1 MELRQRAVEALD
13 VTEVAKHEF
22 WCDRPVLITGATGLL
37 GGWMTRRLVN
47 LGADVVC
54 LVRDWVPASLLL
66 SGDTVDR
73 VKIVRGDVNDQ
84 ASLERILSEYEID
97 TVEHL
102 AAQTIVGVAL
112 HAPAATFETN
122 VGGTWRLL
130 EACRRVGVKHIV
142 LASSDK
148 AYGEQDNLPY
158 DESMPLNGRHP
169 YDASKS
175 CADIIA
181 QTYAN
186 TYGMSLAVTRCGNFF
201 GGGDLNWNRLFPG
214 TIRSILRG
222 KPPIIRSDGTFI
234 RDYIYIEDAVEAY
247 LDLSEALAERP
258 ELSGHA
264 FNFSTESPLSALA
277 IVNLISKV
285 MQSPLKPYIRN
296 DAHSEIPH
304 QYLNSKKARDVLKWS
319 PVFPMDEAVNRT
331 VNWYRQYFSQ
341 REAV

>member
-1 MELRQRAVEALD
+1 VEALD

-22 WCDRPVLITGATGLL
+22 WRDRPVLITGATGLL
-37 GGWMTRRLVN
+37 GGWMTRRLAN
-47 LGADVVC
+47 LGADLVC
-54 LVRDWVPASLLL
+54 LVRDWVPESMLL

-73 VKIVRGDVNDQ
+73 IKIVRGDVSDQ
-84 ASLERILSEYEID
+84 GSLERILSEYEID

-112 HAPAATFETN
+112 QAPAATFETN

-130 EACRRVGVKHIV
+130 EACRRVEVKHIV

-148 AYGEQDNLPY
+148 AYGEQDILPY

-186 TYGMSLAVTRCGNFF
+186 TYGMRVAVTRCGNFF

-214 TIRSILRG
+214 TIRAILRG
-222 KPPIIRSDGTFI
+222 RAPIIRSDGTFI

-247 LDLSEALAERP
+247 LDLSMALAGRP
-258 ELSGHA
+258 ELSGQA

-277 IVNLISKV
+277 IVNLILAV
-285 MQSPLKPYIRN
+285 MQSSLEPYIRN
-296 DAHSEIPH
+296 NAQGEIPH
-304 QYLNSKKARDVLKWS
+304 QYLSSQKARELLKWS
-319 PVFPMDEAVNRT
+319 PVFPMEEAVNRT
-331 VNWYRQYFSQ
+331 VDWYRQYFS
-341 REAV
+341 RRGSA

>member
-1 MELRQRAVEALD
+1 VTQRL
-13 VTEVAKHEF
+13 T
-22 WCDRPVLITGATGLL
+22 
-37 GGWMTRRLVN
+37 N

-54 LVRDWVPASLLL
+54 LIRDWVPRSVLL
-66 SGDTVDR
+66 STGTVNR

-84 ASLERILSEYEID
+84 ATLERILSEYEAD
-97 TVEHL
+97 TVLHL

-112 HAPAATFETN
+112 QAPAATFETN
-122 VGGTWRLL
+122 IGGTWRLL

-186 TYGMSLAVTRCGNFF
+186 TYGMVLAVTRCGNFF

-214 TIRSILRG
+214 TIRSILRDR
-222 KPPIIRSDGTFI
+222 PPIIRSDGTFV

-247 LDLSEALAERP
+247 LELCMALAERP
-258 ELSGHA
+258 DLSGQA
-264 FNFSTESPLSALA
+264 FNFSAESPLSALA
-277 IVNLISKV
+277 VVNFILSS
-285 MQSPLKPYIRN
+285 MQSSLKPDIQNTTR
-296 DAHSEIPH
+296 AEIPH
-304 QYLNSKKARDVLKWS
+304 QYLSSKKARDVLQWS
-319 PVFPMDEAVNRT
+319 PVFPLDVAVNRT
-331 VNWYRQYFSQ
+331 VEWYRQYFSLQ
-341 REAV
+341 EAP